1 MEKLYHVCH
10 VLDKEFFGIGIVFV
24 VSIFRLMLYLSIFSA
39 KIRTFAF
46 QITVAK
52 NMQHSVSDYEIMS
65 PVGSYESLMAAIQ
78 GGADSIYFGIE
89 GLNMR
94 AKSSNNFTIDD
105 LHQIAQICRE
115 HHIKS
120 YLTVNTIIY
129 NNDMQLMQRII
140 DAAKEARLSAI
151 IAADVAALMYARSI
165 GVEVHLS
172 TQLNITNTESLKFYA
187 QFADVVVLARE
198 LNLDQVAAIHRDIV
212 EQQIKGPSGELI
224 RIEMFAHGALCM
236 AVSGKCYLSLHEKNL
251 SANRGACNQI
261 CRRGYTVKDRD
272 SEIELD
278 IDNEYIMSPKDLK
291 TIHFMNKM
299 MDAGVRVFKIE
310 GRARG
315 PEYVRIVTECYKE
328 AVQAYCEGNYTEE
341 KIENWNERLAT
352 VFNRGFWDGYYLGQR
367 LGEWTHRYGSGATK
381 RKVYVGKAI
390 KYFGNLGVA
399 EFLVETQSLK
409 QGDELLITGPTTGAL
424 FLTADYMRV
433 DLQTVETV
441 SKGEHFSIKTPEKIR
456 PNDQLYKMV
465 AAERRGTA
473 HER

>member
-1 MEKLYHVCH
+1 
-10 VLDKEFFGIGIVFV
+10 
-24 VSIFRLMLYLSIFSA
+24 
-39 KIRTFAF
+39 
-46 QITVAK
+46 
-52 NMQHSVSDYEIMS
+52 MS

-94 AKSSNNFTIDD
+94 ARSSNNFTIDD
-105 LHQIAQICRE
+105 LHNIAKICRE
-115 HHIKS
+115 NNLKS

-129 NNDMQLMQRII
+129 DNDISLMHRVVN
-140 DAAKEARLSAI
+140 AAKEANLSAI
-151 IAADVAALMYARSI
+151 IASDVAVMMYARSI

-172 TQLNITNTESLKFYA
+172 TQLNITHTESLKFYA

-198 LNLDQVAAIHRDIV
+198 LNLDQVASIYKDIV
-212 EQQIKGPSGELI
+212 DQEIKGPSGELI
-224 RIEMFAHGALCM
+224 RIEMFCHGALCM
-236 AVSGKCYLSLHEKNL
+236 AVSGKCYLSLHEKAR
-251 SANRGACNQI
+251 SANRGDCNQI
-261 CRRGYTVKDRD
+261 CRRAYIVKDKD
-272 SEIELD
+272 SEIELEV
-278 IDNEYIMSPKDLK
+278 DNEYIMSPKDLK

-315 PEYVRIVTECYKE
+315 PEYVRIATECYKE
-328 AVQAYCEGNYTEE
+328 AIVSYLDDTFTEE

-390 KYFGNLGVA
+390 KHFTNIGVT
-399 EFLVETQSLK
+399 EFLVEAQPISE
-409 QGDELLITGPTTGAL
+409 GEELLITGPTTGAV
-424 FLTADYMRV
+424 FVTAEDIRV
-433 DLQTVETV
+433 DLQTVTEVT
-441 SKGEHFSIKTPEKIR
+441 KGQRFSIKTPEKIR
-456 PNDQLYKMV
+456 PNDELYKMV
-465 AAERRGTA
+465 KAVRRGTA